1 MQEHYEIETLEQ
13 LRAIADL
20 LRLRILDVLEQRPMT
35 VTQLGDV
42 LGEAPAKVHYHVR
55 ELEKV
60 GLLRLVETREKGGIL
75 EKYYQPVAR
84 EFSVEKRLLSAP
96 LDEAM
101 ATMSNLLSQIKEGF
115 LRAFRRVLEQKEE
128 RPRSSLGFM
137 RVYLTAEE
145 HERLS
150 KQIAEL
156 VKPYEQRRGIE
167 GEQEMLATFI
177 TYPQEASQSEVV
189 QAEKQMQTQAQTEA
203 TGVPLP
209 SMSLGLVEYSRAEL
223 EKVVAQGKRKR
234 VHIVGRCRL
243 ADDISPDLADHAFEQ
258 FHLVGKLEASP
269 AVREVLMKKHL

>member
-1 MQEHYEIETLEQ
+1 MQEHYELETLEQ

-20 LRLRILDVLEQRPMT
+20 LRLRIIDVLKERPMT

-75 EKYYQPVAR
+75 EKYYQPIAR
-84 EFSVEKRLLSAP
+84 EFSVEKSLFSAP
-96 LDEAM
+96 LDEA
-101 ATMSNLLSQIKEGF
+101 TTTLSSLFGQIKEGF
-115 LRAFRRVLEQKEE
+115 LRAFRKALEQKEE
-128 RPRSSLGFM
+128 HPRLSLGFI

-145 HERLS
+145 QKRIS
-150 KQIAEL
+150 KEIAEL
-156 VKPYEQRRGIE
+156 LKPYEQRRDRE

-177 TYPQEASQSEVV
+177 TYPQEVPASQVP
-189 QAEKQMQTQAQTEA
+189 QAAETQIEA
-203 TGVPLP
+203 ADVPML
-209 SMSLGLVEYSRAEL
+209 SVSLGLIEYSRAEL

-234 VHIVGRCRL
+234 VHIVGRCHL
-243 ADDISPDLADHAFEQ
+243 ADDISPELADRAFEQ

-269 AVREVLMKKHL
+269 AVHEVLMKKRPS